1 MGLETGTYIDSLN
14 TSNPGATD
22 SVAQGDDHLRLIKS
36 TIKNSFPNITGA
48 MTATHTELNLLDGC
62 TANTTE
68 LNYVDVAT
76 LGTAEASKAVTVDA
90 SKDSTGIRNLTVSG
104 TITIGSNT
112 ATTLQAVYPVGSIYM
127 NATVATNPA
136 TLLGFGTWAAFGA
149 GKVPIGLDSG
159 DSDFNTVEGT
169 GGSKDSIIPTHNHAA
184 GTLVNA
190 SAGAH
195 QHTTGTG
202 RSASTAGS
210 TVGYFSGLH
219 AGATGTALSTTDS
232 QGAHVHTI
240 SGDTANAGESATGKN
255 LQPYIVVYMWKR
267 TA

>member
-1 MGLETGTYIDSLN
+1 MSDYTKATNFTLKDGLSTGDAGKIIKGSEIDAEYTAIASAVTSKADLNGPTFTGTPSA
-14 TSNPGATD
+14 P
-22 SVAQGDDHLRLIKS
+22 
-36 TIKNSFPNITGA
+36 
-48 MTATHTELNLLDGC
+48 TA
-62 TANTTE
+62 
-68 LNYVDVAT
+68 
-76 LGTAEASKAVTVDA
+76 
-90 SKDSTGIRNLTVSG
+90 STGTSSTQI
-104 TITIGSNT
+104 
-112 ATTLQAVYPVGSIYM
+112 ATTAFVQSALVGAYPVGSIYM

-149 GKVPIGLDSG
+149 GKVPVGLNAA
-159 DSDFNTVEGT
+159 DSDFNTVEET

-184 GTLVNA
+184 GTLANA

-202 RSASTAGS
+202 RAASTAGS
-210 TVGYFSGLH
+210 TISYFAGLQG
-219 AGATGTALSTTDS
+219 GASGTALSTTDS

>member
-1 MGLETGTYIDSLN
+1 MSDYTKATNFTLKDGLTTGDPQKIIKGADIDAEYNAIASAVSSKSDLNSPTFTGTPSAPTASTG
-14 TSNPGATD
+14 TS
-22 SVAQGDDHLRLIKS
+22 S
-36 TIKNSFPNITGA
+36 TQ
-48 MTATHTELNLLDGC
+48 
-62 TANTTE
+62 
-68 LNYVDVAT
+68 VAT
-76 LGTAEASKAVTVDA
+76 TAFVQSALVGA
-90 SKDSTGIRNLTVSG
+90 
-104 TITIGSNT
+104 
-112 ATTLQAVYPVGSIYM
+112 YPVGSIYM
-127 NATVATNPA
+127 NAAVATNPA

-149 GKVPIGLDSG
+149 GKVPVGIDAG

-184 GTLVNA
+184 GTLA
-190 SAGAH
+190 TDSQGSH

-210 TVGYFSGLH
+210 TVSYFSGLQG
-219 AGATGTALSTTDS
+219 GASGTALSTTDS
-232 QGAHVHTI
+232 QGSHVHSI